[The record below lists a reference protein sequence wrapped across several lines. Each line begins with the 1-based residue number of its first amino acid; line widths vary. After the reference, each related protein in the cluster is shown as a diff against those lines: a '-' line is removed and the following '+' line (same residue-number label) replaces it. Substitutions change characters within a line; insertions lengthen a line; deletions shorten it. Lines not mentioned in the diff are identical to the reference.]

1 MDFEYTTIFSSTVK
15 PLVSEEKDK
24 YLALASL
31 MEVGELIPEINVE
44 KNVDLL
50 PIAFNACVAN
60 RVNKNH
66 DVVDTQT
73 ALAMADYFIN
83 KPINIE
89 HNRER
94 VVGVILTAGFTEF
107 GSDKQI
113 SREELENFNGPF
125 NVALG
130 GVVWKVVNSRLAN
143 IIEEASDPT
152 SESYMKVSA
161 SWELGFSEYNI
172 VALDPEDKNLEYA
185 EIYSSEEDLGKYKKY
200 LKAFGGSGALENGKK
215 IYRQVINNVL
225 PLGIGLTENPAADVK
240 GVSTNKTTM
249 AEESEKVEFLQKSEE
264 KSSLSCEKDV
274 KLNKE
279 SVMEKIESI
288 KDITDENLKE
298 LQASVVSDFIE
309 QELQKASEQFVTEKQ
324 EIETKLQAAQD
335 EHQQLLEEHS
345 KLKEDFEKINESLEV
360 IKSEVAAKEAEETF
374 NQRMSFF
381 DEEYELNDD
390 TRSLLASEIK
400 DMGEEDFEA
409 YAKKMNL
416 LLPRPEKVEAVE
428 TVEASE
434 TVEVEEVV
442 AEEATS
448 EEESVEEV
456 IEEAIDNSVEAKS
469 EIPTTSEATEPT
481 LIEKYK
487 NAFSLEEGFE
497 IK

>member
-152 SESYMKVSA
+152 SESYMKA
-161 SWELGFSEYNI
+161 PDRDWET
-172 VALDPEDKNLEYA
+172 
-185 EIYSSEEDLGKYKKY
+185 SS
-200 LKAFGGSGALENGKK
+200 
-215 IYRQVINNVL
+215 
-225 PLGIGLTENPAADVK
+225 
-240 GVSTNKTTM
+240 
-249 AEESEKVEFLQKSEE
+249 
-264 KSSLSCEKDV
+264 
-274 KLNKE
+274 
-279 SVMEKIESI
+279 
-288 KDITDENLKE
+288 
-298 LQASVVSDFIE
+298 
-309 QELQKASEQFVTEKQ
+309 
-324 EIETKLQAAQD
+324 
-335 EHQQLLEEHS
+335 
-345 KLKEDFEKINESLEV
+345 
-360 IKSEVAAKEAEETF
+360 
-374 NQRMSFF
+374 
-381 DEEYELNDD
+381 
-390 TRSLLASEIK
+390 
-400 DMGEEDFEA
+400 
-409 YAKKMNL
+409 
-416 LLPRPEKVEAVE
+416 
-428 TVEASE
+428 
-434 TVEVEEVV
+434 
-442 AEEATS
+442 
-448 EEESVEEV
+448 
-456 IEEAIDNSVEAKS
+456 
-469 EIPTTSEATEPT
+469 
-481 LIEKYK
+481 
-487 NAFSLEEGFE
+487 
-497 IK
+497 